1 MNSKSLFEF
10 TINKNAIAVKQLYMR
25 VDNLKRRP
33 TAKTLYFLCLKKLVT
48 MKKNKKNII
57 ETQGKVQAAGSKVH
71 NRVIYSS
78 EPVPLSLLE
87 KPNDARAKQWE
98 NTDMPS
104 DFWL

>member
-1 MNSKSLFEF
+1 MDLKSLFEF
-10 TINKNAIAVKQLYMR
+10 TINGNAIAMKQFYMK
-25 VDNLKRRP
+25 VDNLKRRS

-57 ETQGKVQAAGSKVH
+57 EAQGKVQATGSKMH
-71 NRVIYSS
+71 NRVVYSG
-78 EPVPLSLLE
+78 EPVPLNLLE

-98 NTDMPS
+98 DTDMPS